1 MLLSHYLPKILT
13 ALFGGLFVSLGI
25 YTFGNAL
32 LFDRIFIGVLI
43 FTAVICR
50 KNIDVLGVVVILVAF
65 TLLDEAGWYI
75 HRSIRLPS
83 ALVAQND
90 PIPVAST

>member
-43 FTAVICR
+43 FTA
-50 KNIDVLGVVVILVAF
+50 
-65 TLLDEAGWYI
+65 
-75 HRSIRLPS
+75 
-83 ALVAQND
+83 
-90 PIPVAST
+90 